1 MRTGLRIVKK
11 RKPDE
16 VDFSELNGAY
26 AWDTDWKIQD
36 LNNIPRIVRGTIK
49 DTRIY
54 DEQSR
59 HRELTGAKR

>member
-16 VDFSELNGAY
+16 VDYSELNGAY

-36 LNNIPRIVRGTIK
+36 LNNIPRVVRGTIK
-49 DTRIY
+49 DIRTH
-54 DEQSR
+54 DE
-59 HRELTGAKR
+59 